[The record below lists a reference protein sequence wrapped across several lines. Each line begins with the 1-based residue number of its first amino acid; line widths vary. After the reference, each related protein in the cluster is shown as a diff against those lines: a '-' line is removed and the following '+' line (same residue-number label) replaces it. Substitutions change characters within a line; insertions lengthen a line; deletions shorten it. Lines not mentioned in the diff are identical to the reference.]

1 MLLHIREKE
10 ASATVNQLILTQTM
24 TIIITSLVIILCH
37 SLNHPHNILTLSEA
51 TQLLSPQMSEE
62 QYMSTVSVLTQLLLT
77 NQLMKMEPEITKTS
91 GWSSLNIERRN
102 LAIKIVSNILSS
114 VCLVVSKIPDYL
126 SVDDHNRSMMMKLWY
141 QNSNNLLE

>member
-1 MLLHIREKE
+1 
-10 ASATVNQLILTQTM
+10 
-24 TIIITSLVIILCH
+24 
-37 SLNHPHNILTLSEA
+37 
-51 TQLLSPQMSEE
+51 MSEE

-77 NQLMKMEPEITKTS
+77 NQLMKMEPEISKTS